1 MASQPSRR
9 SFLQYAAASLFA
21 AGSASILDSSTH
33 AQAASKPNIIYI
45 MADDLGYGDL
55 SCYGQRRFETPH
67 IDRLA
72 AEGMRFTQHYAGS
85 TVCAPSRCCLM
96 TGKHTGHA
104 FVRGNREVKP
114 EGQWPIPEETT
125 TVAEVLQGAGYVTG
139 MFGKWG
145 LGAPGSEGDPM
156 RQGFGTFFGY
166 NCQRHAHRYDVD
178 YLWHDSEKVPVSTSE
193 YSHDL
198 IAEQAL
204 SFIRRHKDES
214 FFCYLPITIPHA
226 AMQVPEEDA
235 APFRAKWPE
244 FNDETGRYAGTE
256 VTNPV
261 AQFAGM
267 VTRMDRTVGAV
278 VDLLDELGIAENTLV
293 FFTSDNGPHQEGG
306 HQPEF
311 FDSNGPLRGV
321 KRDLYE
327 GGIRVP
333 LIARWPGQIAAGA
346 TTDHVSAFWD
356 VLPTVGAIAD
366 VGVADDVDGISF
378 LPTLMGHSEQQKQHE
393 YLYWEFHE
401 RGGKQAIRKGDW
413 KAVRLGV
420 TKDRNA
426 PIELYDLR
434 DDLGE
439 VNDIARAHPGIV
451 SEMSRLMGEAHVES
465 ADFKLFE

>member
-1 MASQPSRR
+1 MTSLPSRR
-9 SFLQYAAASLFA
+9 SFLQYTAASLFA
-21 AGSASILDSSTH
+21 AGSATLPGSNAH
-33 AQAASKPNIIYI
+33 ARAGSKPNIIYI

-55 SCYGQRRFETPH
+55 SCYGQRRFETPN

-72 AEGMRFTQHYAGS
+72 AGGMRFTQHYAGS

-114 EGQWPIPEETT
+114 EGQWPIPAETT
-125 TVAEVLQGAGYVTG
+125 TVAALLRVAGYTTG

-145 LGAPGSEGDPM
+145 LGAPGSAGDPM
-156 RQGFGTFFGY
+156 RQGFDTFYGY

-178 YLWHDSEKVPVSTSE
+178 YLWHDGEKVAVSTSD

-198 IAEQAL
+198 IAEKAL
-204 SFIRRHKDES
+204 TFIRDHKDDS

-226 AMQVPEEDA
+226 AMQVPDEDA
-235 APFRAKWPE
+235 APFREQWPE

-267 VTRMDRTVGAV
+267 VTRMDRTVGHLL
-278 VDLLDELGIAENTLV
+278 DLLDELGIAENTLV
-293 FFTSDNGPHQEGG
+293 MFTSDNGPHQKGG

-333 LIARWPGQIAAGA
+333 MIARWPGKIAAGA
-346 TTDHVSAFWD
+346 TSDHVSAFWD
-356 VLPTVGAIAD
+356 VMPTLGAIAD
-366 VGVADDVDGISF
+366 VPVPEDVDGISM
-378 LPTLMGHSEQQKQHE
+378 LPTLLGNYDEQVQHG

-401 RGGKQAIRKGDW
+401 RGGKQAVRKGDW

-426 PIELYDLR
+426 PIELYDLS

-439 VNDIARAHPGIV
+439 VNDVAQAHPDIV
-451 SEMSRLMGEAHVES
+451 AEMSRLMREAHVES